1 MNKNKNNVSCKRCG
15 CPDLQWQQTKAG
27 KWYLTSAEATAI
39 RGESGRIIKTI
50 RPAHRC
56 EDYQRQ
62 LETDAAW
69 DQRLWEPTLSDWF
82 LIEFASAMLVGVD
95 RKS

>member
-39 RGESGRIIKTI
+39 RGGAGQPARGRLDD
-50 RPAHRC
+50 RA
-56 EDYQRQ
+56 Q
-62 LETDAAW
+62 L
-69 DQRLWEPTLSDWF
+69 Q
-82 LIEFASAMLVGVD
+82 SAVAPV
-95 RKS
+95 